1 MAEYENILM
10 EREAELATITLH
22 RPEQLNPLDWRT
34 VRGSLKYAVPESVDL
49 RSGSKDR

>member
-1 MAEYENILM
+1 MADSNKGGHCPAQK
-10 EREAELATITLH
+10 RESDKAIDA
-22 RPEQLNPLDWRT
+22 LDWRT